1 MFYSQEKLLQQLRAR
16 KVKLQQSK
24 SERII
29 KLMSEGGRT
38 PAPAPLTLP
47 QHRLEAPRADS
58 SLDALLARL
67 ESLEVRPH
75 TREREGEREGRFVFS
90 FQERKNEIGLMSVR
104 DDGTMCVV
112 KVRISLLR
120 TQQMCRWHDQNRN

>member
-38 PAPAPLTLP
+38 PAPLTLP

-75 TREREGEREGRFVFS
+75 TREREGEGEDS
-90 FQERKNEIGLMSVR
+90 YFQERKNEIGLMSVR